1 MSFLS
6 STLEDIWKTLREIT
20 RPIWEPI
27 LNIFS
32 WIYNSLDSLAK
43 NINNFVSTIAYDIGK
58 HIWGFF
64 EWVVSGIKTA
74 IENVWHEITSVGK
87 MIHDVLDWVGK
98 QISNVIMEQIRNVYE
113 SITWVGRQVI
123 DAFNDAQVV
132 VNNFVHTFPQ
142 TLDQVGKT
150 VTKSLDE
157 TLTGKVQVIAD
168 EIRLSRVPQEET
180 IKYLWQWIEFAQRF
194 GQNPILGAPI
204 AMSELMRL
212 IVPLIPEPTARE
224 KVGQF
229 SDFFYALMHFDFDT
243 AARLWDKIA
252 VQLYDAIYGQF
263 NPEERPSLEQAKRI
277 SMDLFL
283 TNLSINLAVTT
294 IEIVDSVSSLGIMKD
309 IMRGFLRDFYWTSGL
324 AWVAWVTLSSVLR
337 HRVTEP
343 FDKWFLETYRTEYP
357 SMGMLEDMLQ
367 YGQMSEEEWK
377 KWMAKRGYPD
387 DVIEKFLATLRQKW
401 KKDVTKELLSQLY
414 QNDIINE
421 DTFRKELSELNYP
434 PDVINYII
442 QLEKRKKEKKAKGAE
457 REASY
462 QMWSSWFRV
471 GLISESEFREA
482 LKDLGYSPE
491 VINLMVSYEKWRL
504 KQSLQEPEKDA
515 TRSLL
520 ERFYKEDLINDS
532 QFIAWMREL
541 GYKDEVIQLDLQY
554 LKKIKSEGEKNET
567 RDATR
572 SMLEAWF
579 RVGIIDESEFYEYLK
594 KLGYPDDIVRKIILY
609 NKIKIQSQPEERKKL
624 LTVSQITEA
633 FQRGVISREEAVKR
647 FLDLGYSPEDASILA
662 AIYLVTQT
670 SETKELTRSLLE
682 KAFIKG
688 LIDEVGFRE
697 RLISMGYSEAD
708 ANLIITLTKLRIKVE
723 PEEVGLK
730 KLTATQIL
738 NSMSR
743 WIITPSDAKK
753 MLMDLGYD
761 EKTTEILMANEFYEW
776 MKNEG
781 VHKYIIELLM
791 ENPNRV
797 PKAYDILTEIKKHRD
812 IEGAFQEMSKR
823 GFSDELISFI
833 RKVVLE
839 EYG

>member
-1 MSFLS
+1 MIY
-6 STLEDIWKTLREIT
+6 DG
-20 RPIWEPI
+20 
-27 LNIFS
+27 LN
-32 WIYNSLDSLAK
+32 WA
-43 NINNFVSTIAYDIGK
+43 
-58 HIWGFF
+58 
-64 EWVVSGIKTA
+64 
-74 IENVWHEITSVGK
+74 
-87 MIHDVLDWVGK
+87 GK
-98 QISNVIMEQIRNVYE
+98 QISNAIMEQLRNVYE
-113 SITWVGRQVI
+113 SMLQVERQISNVFSNVQASI
-123 DAFNDAQVV
+123 
-132 VNNFVHTFPQ
+132 NNFVHTFSQ
-142 TLDQVGKT
+142 TLDQVSRTITRSFDDILSRKT
-150 VTKSLDE
+150 
-157 TLTGKVQVIAD
+157 QVIA
-168 EIRLSRVPQEET
+168 EELRLGRIPQEEFMNY
-180 IKYLWQWIEFAQRF
+180 IWQMINFVARA
-194 GQNPILGAPI
+194 GATP
-204 AMSELMRL
+204 
-212 IVPLIPEPTARE
+212 PLIPALVLNEFLSSIVPSIPDPEIRKKLGAYADLLDGFLNLKFDKVARAWNTLAI
-224 KVGQF
+224 
-229 SDFFYALMHFDFDT
+229 D
-243 AARLWDKIA
+243 
-252 VQLYDAIYGQF
+252 LYDLIYGTF
-263 NPEERPSLEQAKRI
+263 NPEEPPTFEQAKKVC
-277 SMDLFL
+277 MDLFL
-283 TNLSINLAVTT
+283 TNLSLNVAVTAV
-294 IEIVDSVSSLGIMKD
+294 EVVDSIVSLGVLKD
-309 IMRGFLRDFYWTSGL
+309 ILRGFLRDFYWTSGL

-343 FDKWFLETYRTEYP
+343 FDRWFLETYRTEYP

-367 YGQMSEEEWK
+367 YGQMTEEEWR

-387 DVIEKFLATLRQKW
+387 DVIQKFLVTLRQKW

-414 QNDIINE
+414 QNDIIDE
-421 DTFRKELSELNYP
+421 DTFRKELSELNYS

-442 QLEKRKKEKKAKGAE
+442 QLEKRKKETKGKGAE

-462 QMWSSWFRV
+462 QMWSSWFRA

-491 VINLMVSYEKWRL
+491 VINLIVSYEKWRL

-554 LKKIKSEGEKNET
+554 LKKIKSEGEKTET

-579 RVGIIDESEFYEYLK
+579 RTGIIDESEFYEYLK
-594 KLGYPDDIVRKIILY
+594 RLGYPDDIVRKIILY
-609 NKIKIQSQPEERKKL
+609 NKIKMRSQPEERKKL

-633 FQRGVISREEAVKR
+633 YQRGVISREEAVKR

-670 SETKELTRSLLE
+670 PETKELTRSLLE
-682 KAFIKG
+682 KAFTKG

-723 PEEVGLK
+723 PEEVGIK

-743 WIITPSDAKK
+743 WIITPSDAKR

-797 PKAYDILTEIKKHRD
+797 PKAYDILREIKKHRD
-812 IEGAFQEMSKR
+812 IEKAFQEMSKR